1 MDTERTKK
9 HKKIEDCGWSYGLIQ
24 RAKVRPRH
32 HQIYSGKHV
41 CSCPAA
47 WWGGK
52 AIQRFPLSQ
61 VCVLPSSKNETDG
74 KRGNRDRKWWRAG
87 LCLVSW

>member
-32 HQIYSGKHV
+32 HQIHSRKHV

-47 WWGGK
+47 WQGGK

-61 VCVLPSSKNETDG
+61 RFVCCQAAMWGLNHNTASKSETDG
-74 KRGNRDRKWWRAG
+74 KRGN
-87 LCLVSW
+87 L